1 VGSAVVGEFGT
12 DGFRTAAD
20 IGRSMDLPIL
30 GVVDRIWAPAEIRAR
45 FFRRAIVGIS
55 SLVVICAL
63 FAFTWAFAL
72 NPERL
77 PVEWLETLEGL
88 RLSLR

>member
-1 VGSAVVGEFGT
+1 
-12 DGFRTAAD
+12 
-20 IGRSMDLPIL
+20 
-30 GVVDRIWAPAEIRAR
+30 
-45 FFRRAIVGIS
+45 
-55 SLVVICAL
+55 VICAL